1 MAGGVPFL
9 FEVFRGDDFTL
20 RVEVTDAQDNTVDI
34 RGWAFKATMKLN
46 TEAPDKD
53 APVKVDIGPLPD
65 SDNDAENGVMHVVMP
80 SDQTRNLKPTTYFF
94 DLQRESSATAS
105 TVSTIV
111 MGRVQVRAD
120 VTRREG

>member
-9 FEVFRGDDFTL
+9 FEIFRGDDFTL
-20 RVEVTDAQDNTVDI
+20 RVEVTDVAGGVVDI

-46 TEAPDKD
+46 TDAPDKD
-53 APVKVDIGPLPD
+53 APVKVDIPPLGD
-65 SDNDAENGVMHVVMP
+65 TDADAENGVVFVVMP
-80 SDQTRNLKPTTYFF
+80 HDQTKNLKPTTYFF
-94 DLQRESSATAS
+94 DLQRESSSTAGAV
-105 TVSTIV
+105 TTII